1 MKSKAK
7 VSNVSFKFISG
18 NKTWEDAV
26 AMETLAGGKKKNR
39 CHYDYT
45 GGDFRVFVDVFYSPL
60 TDAFSTLEEASVVH
74 LLERLVGLSD
84 EGGGPLDALLA
95 AGYLLGQLP
104 QPHSLG
110 KREQTRR

>member
-26 AMETLAGGKKKNR
+26 AMETLAGGKKNR
-39 CHYDYT
+39 CHYDCT
-45 GGDFRVFVDVFYSPL
+45 GGNFGGFVGVFCSPL
-60 TDAFSTLEEASVVH
+60 TDAFSSLEEASVVH

-110 KREQTRR
+110 KRERTRR